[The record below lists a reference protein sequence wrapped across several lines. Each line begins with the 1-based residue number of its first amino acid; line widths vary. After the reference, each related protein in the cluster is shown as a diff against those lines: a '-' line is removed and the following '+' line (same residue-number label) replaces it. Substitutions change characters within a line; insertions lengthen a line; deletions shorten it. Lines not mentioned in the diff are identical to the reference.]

1 MKFKVLTLAVLAAG
15 SMGLAQA
22 NDEINVKETKTLER
36 SQAAQGKSFGTYR
49 VLPGAKVQSTGG
61 SQFDLN
67 AAAQA
72 GQNVQAQALNSA
84 EFEDVQPV
92 AGGVVFNE
100 ITNGYGV
107 LTGHLSVL
115 VSDQA
120 SVRDV
125 AQQFGLQIE
134 TSEDSIGLGLLYAG
148 QDTDLVALADAI
160 RESGLVRAVEIDVQE
175 QLNQPHY

>member
-22 NDEINVKETKTLER
+22 SDEINVKETKTLER
-36 SQAAQGKSFGTYR
+36 PQTADGKRFGTYR

-72 GQNVQAQALNSA
+72 GQNVQAQSLNSA
-84 EFEDVQPV
+84 DLEDAKPM

-100 ITNGYGV
+100 ITNDYGV
-107 LTGHLSVL
+107 LTGLLSVL
-115 VSDQA
+115 VSDKA
-120 SVRDV
+120 SVRDI
-125 AQQFGLQIE
+125 ANQFGLEVE
-134 TSEDSIGLGLLYAG
+134 TSEDSIGLGLLSAG
-148 QDTDLVALADAI
+148 QDVDLVELADKI

-175 QLNQPHY
+175 HLNKPHY